1 MAGRNRMVYL
11 IFFFFSSMLLA
22 DEREL
27 VVHVS
32 SQGLRYETGEVFL
45 ESLLNQGASPR
56 IGHAWVALC
65 KKNDKGIVERIEG
78 GHSGEFG
85 IIAPQYL
92 ERLVQSALN
101 PDIANPIQ
109 VLYEPLEDGQFE
121 RGGGGYTPTFVAS
134 FSLTE
139 EGYDTLRTLLEGHSE
154 GYPFHLW
161 SLTNYTC
168 VRFVLT
174 CLGRIGIVLDAT
186 TRMIVEPVISIRG
199 TPLRMWTDSRFSSLI
214 VDTPEKL
221 EDELKR
227 MVALGVAREQTI
239 DILRK

>member
-1 MAGRNRMVYL
+1 MVYM
-11 IFFFFSSMLLA
+11 IFVLLTSLLLGE
-22 DEREL
+22 EREL
-27 VVHVS
+27 VVYVS
-32 SQGLRYETGEVFL
+32 SRGLQYESGERFF
-45 ESLLNQGASPR
+45 ESLLKQGDSPR

-65 KKNDKGIVERIEG
+65 KKNEREVVERIEG

-85 IIAPQYL
+85 VIAPQYL

-121 RGGGGYTPTFVAS
+121 KGGGGYTPTFAAS

-139 EGYDTLRTLLEGHSE
+139 EGYDAISTLLEGHS
-154 GYPFHLW
+154 GAYPFHRW
-161 SLTNYTC
+161 SLTNFTC

-174 CLGRIGIVLDAT
+174 CLGRIGIILDAT
-186 TRMIVEPVISIRG
+186 TRMNVESVVSIRG

-214 VDTPEKL
+214 VETPEKL
-221 EDELKR
+221 ESELKR
-227 MVALGVAREQTI
+227 MVALGVACEHT
-239 DILRK
+239 LK